1 MHVVRHYHI
10 SANGDV
16 EFPLSVGS
24 KSYESAMHVI
34 LREPFST
41 TVSAKGDEVERP
53 RVKEPLQ
60 TGWPPR
66 KVSLHE
72 KSCIAKQ
79 SSSSSTVSCS
89 HRPVA
94 HHRSVP
100 VATGRWLITA
110 LGLYP
115 PPCGRSAYPRKKTAP
130 QGRGYS
136 SHSLRYFFKLAAE
149 HVHTAFGVKITSQRD
164 VKPVAFF
171 AFDDEF
177 S

>member
-34 LREPFST
+34 LREPFSM

-100 VATGRWLITA
+100 VATGLRPVCLTQQEERPAGPWLQQPLTQILLQIGCRA
-110 LGLYP
+110 RP
-115 PPCGRSAYPRKKTAP
+115 HC
-130 QGRGYS
+130 
-136 SHSLRYFFKLAAE
+136 LR
-149 HVHTAFGVKITSQRD
+149 R
-164 VKPVAFF
+164 
-171 AFDDEF
+171 
-177 S
+177 